1 MIDNPKKA
9 KTLIKK
15 IKDHLP
21 IQFDSTKRFSI
32 AVRNEHKIKVKP
44 NKKLMVIDVMYMGD
58 AGGIMCSIIHK
69 ETAILTSITS
79 LRIPNKHPLG
89 PEIREYQT
97 ERIQKLALQ
106 NK

>member
-1 MIDNPKKA
+1 MIDNPKKT
-9 KTLIKK
+9 KTLMKR

-21 IQFDSTKRFSI
+21 IQFYSTKRFST
-32 AVRNEHKIKVKP
+32 AVRDEHKIKVKP
-44 NKKLMVIDVMYMGD
+44 NKKLMVINVMYMGD
-58 AGGIMCSIIHK
+58 AGGIVCSIEHK
-69 ETAILTSITS
+69 ETIIFTSITS

-106 NK
+106 NT

>member
-1 MIDNPKKA
+1 MIDDEKKT
-9 KTLIKK
+9 KTLMKK

-21 IQFDSTKRFSI
+21 IQFYTTKRFSI

-44 NKKLMVIDVMYMGD
+44 NKKMMVIDVMYMGD
-58 AGGIMCSIIHK
+58 AGGIMCSIEHK
-69 ETAILTSITS
+69 EAAIFTSITS

-97 ERIQKLALQ
+97 ERIKKLALQ
-106 NK
+106 NE